1 MKELN
6 NEMVTEVVPQG
17 EEAYKSGS
25 VQYMD
30 SREVA
35 EIVGKKHGN
44 LVRDIKRYA
53 EELVKLNIEFS
64 DFFIESSYSVE
75 GQSRKYPCYLVT
87 KKGCEF
93 IAHKLTGIK
102 GTKFTATYINRF
114 HEMEDIIQSGVTSQ
128 IEEMNKRINDM
139 LELMYKQQELM
150 LKLIENQ
157 NIVAPEST
165 GVKNS
170 VNPFGSSNT
179 ELEERKKELYRLTAR
194 VSELCNINQTKVL
207 HYMYQSMEEELGVTL
222 NAYKSVYMSETGK
235 SDVSMVEV
243 VVSDNRLYETAAKMN
258 REVIERKQ
266 LYG

>member
-6 NEMVTEVVPQG
+6 NEMVTEVMSQG

-35 EIVGKKHGN
+35 EIVEKKHKN
-44 LVRDIKRYA
+44 LLRDITRYCK
-53 EELVKLNIEFS
+53 ELNQLNFEPIEF
-64 DFFIESSYSVE
+64 FVESIYRDSQGRNY
-75 GQSRKYPCYLVT
+75 KCYLVT

-128 IEEMNKRINDM
+128 IEALNKRINDI
-139 LELMYKQQELM
+139 LELMHKQQELM

-170 VNPFGSSNT
+170 ANPFGSSNT
-179 ELEERKKELYRLTAR
+179 ELEERKKELYRLTAK

-235 SDVSMVEV
+235 NDVSMVEV
-243 VVSDNRLYETAAKMN
+243 VASDNRLYETATKMN